1 MQSALH
7 LVPMKVSHEK
17 KKKPPNIA
25 VSIYVCEIQ
34 KESVCFDKICL
45 LGGKAYPKF
54 LLAFHCLICAAMHM
68 QVYMKEKGREHFIH
82 FPFIG
87 DVHLLTPEEGNLG
100 RLSRTKHH
108 LIPHGF

>member
-1 MQSALH
+1 MSVKYKKSLCALTRF
-7 LVPMKVSHEK
+7 
-17 KKKPPNIA
+17 
-25 VSIYVCEIQ
+25 VC
-34 KESVCFDKICL
+34 KE
-45 LGGKAYPKF
+45 ARHTF

-87 DVHLLTPEEGNLG
+87 DVHLLIPEEGNLG